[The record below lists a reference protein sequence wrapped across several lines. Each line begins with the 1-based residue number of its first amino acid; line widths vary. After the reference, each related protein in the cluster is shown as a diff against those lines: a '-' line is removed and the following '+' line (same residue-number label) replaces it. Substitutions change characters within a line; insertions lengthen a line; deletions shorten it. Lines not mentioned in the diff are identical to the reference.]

1 MANPSSLSFERPY
14 VHSNINNYLSFV
26 KKNSLPSGKKKAVQ
40 EIREITSQLS
50 NISSQLKSKADR
62 FLGKDAD
69 SITQA
74 DLRNIFYAN
83 GKIGEFQRAAINF
96 LYNKEYVDTILP
108 YTKIKKGELQSALR
122 SAGLNI
128 NKKLADKILKQLG
141 GNDDSIIDYNKILTV
156 IYNIIEQEISK
167 VKGVQFNRTKKTQIN
182 IISSLNGIF
191 NKKQIDQ
198 IVSNFRSPYSN
209 QRNLA
214 KAISGELG
222 ISYKNLLQNQAL
234 DTETFCKTFET
245 YMRNNFPNL
254 TQQENE
260 LLKDFVKECI
270 TSFKQTLSKMNYNT
284 SNILGDIQEIIVP
297 EIIIKG
303 GVLEIINTGSLPEIS
318 KDGKDSV
325 KKITGT
331 LESGIKKSVYKQSDK
346 QSYTDLIFERN
357 GVKVRVQS
365 KNSLSSAAPVF
376 LNENE
381 DRSSFINILG
391 APITPQALLEKLES
405 SGNFAAIDPAMLGYT
420 LANDY
425 WFSHHNSMFR
435 GDKNTGPINRKEN
448 SIKQL
453 TDLILNALGVV
464 IPDSIDVDETA
475 LNDSNIFW
483 LITGAFVPTYKIV
496 DGIRHYFD
504 ENIDAIASFT
514 LQISSK
520 GSVPRAD
527 IFYKQKLDV
536 MHELKGNG
544 SNKSNY
550 EDEKFLKVGQGV
562 GQSIMDNYTIDAV
575 KLKII
580 SMKNLLQTYQ
590 ISDFI

>member
-14 VHSNINNYLSFV
+14 VHSNIDNYLSFV

-74 DLRNIFYAN
+74 DLRNIFQAN

-108 YTKIKKGELQSALR
+108 NTKIKKSELQSALR

-270 TSFKQTLSKMNYNT
+270 ISFKQTLSKMNYNT

-391 APITPQALLEKLES
+391 APITPQSLLEKLES